1 MVAFSLFTVAECPPG
16 REPRAVYREL
26 LDLFVAAEQLG
37 YSGVWLAEHHFSD
50 YGTIGGPAVFLSAVA
65 ARTKSLRLG
74 VGISVLPFHDPL
86 RVAEDY
92 AALDVISGGRL
103 DFGVGRGYQPREF
116 AGFNIDMA
124 EARSRFLESLDIVQT
139 AWKGDSFSY
148 HGQYHEIRDVI
159 VKPRP
164 VQAPIPT
171 YVASVSPETF
181 ELARNRGYSIMGTL
195 LTNSAEQ
202 LARQMPQHRAAMRD
216 AAHARMTMPIL
227 TPMYVGSSN
236 EEALTETASEFR
248 WYYDTVGRLLPKAG
262 EATDPSYAYFRKLA
276 DRTGHGDVGQTVA
289 RWPVGDADRVSDFC
303 IDLLRR
309 TTANHLIC
317 FASIGAMEFR
327 KALRNVERIATEIMP
342 RVRAAVSEHVPFN
355 AVA

>member
-16 REPRAVYREL
+16 REPRTVYREL
-26 LDLFVAAEQLG
+26 QDLFVAAEQLG
-37 YSGVWLAEHHFSD
+37 YSGAWLAEHHFSD
-50 YGTIGGPAVFLSAVA
+50 YGTIGGPAVFLAAVA

-124 EARSRFLESLDIVQT
+124 EARGRFLESLEIVQT
-139 AWKGDSFSY
+139 AWKGEPFSY
-148 HGQYHEIRDVI
+148 RGKYHGIRDVI

-164 VQAPIPT
+164 VQRPIPT

-181 ELARNRGYSIMGTL
+181 ELARSRGYSIMGTL
-195 LTNSAEQ
+195 LTNSADQ
-202 LARQMPQHRAAMRD
+202 LARLMPQHRAVTQ
-216 AAHARMTMPIL
+216 HAPPVGISMPIL
-227 TPMYVGSSN
+227 TPMYVGRTN
-236 EEALTETASEFR
+236 EEALIESAGEFR
-248 WYYDTVGRLLPKAG
+248 WYYDTVGKLLPKAG

-289 RWPVGDADRVSDFC
+289 RWPVGDADRVSSFC

-317 FASIGAMEFR
+317 FASIGAMEYR
-327 KALRNVERIATEIMP
+327 KALRNVERIANEVMP
-342 RVRAAVSEHVPFN
+342 RVRAALAEQMPSS